1 MIYREKFNVNQFWE
15 LMVKEIFSFVQKY
28 DQKAPKSTPEES
40 LENLKEKKKD
50 KFICYVY
57 AMVTNSTPKA
67 IVS

>member
-40 LENLKEKKKD
+40 LENLKEKKWQIHMLCLRNGNKLH
-50 KFICYVY
+50 
-57 AMVTNSTPKA
+57 P
-67 IVS
+67 

>member
-40 LENLKEKKKD
+40 LENLKGKK
-50 KFICYVY
+50 
-57 AMVTNSTPKA
+57 
-67 IVS
+67 

>member
-40 LENLKEKKKD
+40 LENLKEKKKRQLHMLCLRNGN
-50 KFICYVY
+50 KLH
-57 AMVTNSTPKA
+57 P
-67 IVS
+67 